1 MTRRNIMNETN
12 KIDFINLAIA
22 ILGVTCFVLIGVFI
36 AEQSVIGIILSLLAG
51 VGVIGMG
58 FVRRKKRRERGEM

>member
-1 MTRRNIMNETN
+1 MNETN

-36 AEQSVIGIILSLLAG
+36 AEESIIGTVLSLIGG
-51 VGVIGMG
+51 VCVIGMG
-58 FVRRKKRRERGEM
+58 FVRRKKRRENGEM

>member
-1 MTRRNIMNETN
+1 MNETN

-36 AEQSVIGIILSLLAG
+36 AEKSTIGTILSLFGG
-51 VGVIGMG
+51 VCVIGLG
-58 FVRRKKRRERGEM
+58 FVRRKKRREHSENKR